1 MATSQAQVKAM
12 DGDEAGAYAKFGPTG
27 ATDQD
32 YHYSSLKV
40 LLMVLYIDQVY

>member
-1 MATSQAQVKAM
+1 MDTSQLQVEAM
-12 DGDEAGAYAKFGPTG
+12 EGAEAGTYAKFGPTG

-40 LLMVLYIDQVY
+40 HKNYSVDHVY

>member
-1 MATSQAQVKAM
+1 MAISQAQVKAM

-32 YHYSSLKV
+32 YRYSSLKV
-40 LLMVLYIDQVY
+40 LLYTIKWFYY